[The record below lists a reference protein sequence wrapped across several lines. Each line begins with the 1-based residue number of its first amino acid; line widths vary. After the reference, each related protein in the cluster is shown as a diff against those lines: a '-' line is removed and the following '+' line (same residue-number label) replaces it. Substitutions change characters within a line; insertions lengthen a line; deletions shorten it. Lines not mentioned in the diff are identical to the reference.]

1 MNFADGR
8 GALPLEG
15 LKDALGK
22 FLAHADTGVLNSN
35 YVQTLALR
43 RVGQLC
49 HPDRHCAARRGKLDR
64 IGQQVQQHLIQTG
77 LVTVHI
83 LVGDIYD
90 VHVLHQL
97 FGMNLPADDGL
108 NIMENIG
115 QVDFLL
121 L

>member
-1 MNFADGR
+1 MHR
-8 GALPLEG
+8 KR
-15 LKDALGK
+15 LK
-22 FLAHADTGVLNSN
+22 VRPQSE
-35 YVQTLALR
+35 
-43 RVGQLC
+43 
-49 HPDRHCAARRGKLDR
+49 LDR

-90 VHVLHQL
+90 VHVLLQL

>member
-1 MNFADGR
+1 M
-8 GALPLEG
+8 
-15 LKDALGK
+15 
-22 FLAHADTGVLNSN
+22 
-35 YVQTLALR
+35 
-43 RVGQLC
+43 
-49 HPDRHCAARRGKLDR
+49 
-64 IGQQVQQHLIQTG
+64 IQTG

-90 VHVLHQL
+90 VHVLLQL